1 MAKYD
6 WFDGGYD
13 KPKEIISEPAV
24 HGEPLLEG
32 WTGLLIFILG
42 MMYGLVLLLWKPVVW
57 IGAIWLGYEFI
68 SVIVEDV
75 QGVI

>member
-13 KPKEIISEPAV
+13 KPKEVIIEPAV

-57 IGAIWLGYEFI
+57 IGAIWLGYESI
-68 SVIVEDV
+68 SVIVEYV

>member
-32 WTGLLIFILG
+32 WTGLLIFTLG

-57 IGAIWLGYEFI
+57 IGAIWLGYESI
-68 SVIVEDV
+68 SAIVEYV
-75 QGVI
+75 Q

>member
-13 KPKEIISEPAV
+13 KPKEVISEPAV

-32 WTGLLIFILG
+32 WSGLII
-42 MMYGLVLLLWKPVVW
+42 LVLGLSFGVIQLIAKPVLFVLVL
-57 IGAIWLGYEFI
+57 WLGYNLLT
-68 SVIVEDV
+68 
-75 QGVI
+75 

>member
-13 KPKEIISEPAV
+13 KPKEVISEPAV

-57 IGAIWLGYEFI
+57 FGAIWLGYESMSGI
-68 SVIVEDV
+68 GEYIK
-75 QGVI
+75 GVL